1 MWEKPGALAIATQIE
16 DVEIAAQ
23 RCPEAKSDFVS
34 FMEHGLRSDPP
45 PTAFSPL
52 LETDLEDI
60 LRSLGR
66 SILRQRV
73 QWARARQARNDAYSP
88 KSLHGS

>member
-23 RCPEAKSDFVS
+23 RCPEAESDFVS
-34 FMEHGLRSDPP
+34 FMEHGVRSDTP

-66 SILRQRV
+66 SVLR
-73 QWARARQARNDAYSP
+73 
-88 KSLHGS
+88 